1 MSQEEKSSHPRAA
14 ELGERGRTTLRHS
27 LGSPILFAVV
37 YTSLASAVFFSL
49 GVVADH
55 ALGLTPVVFLI
66 AAVMFGVTA
75 MTYMEGAS
83 LHPEPGGSTV
93 FARYAFNELVSF
105 VAGWAMLLDY
115 VILIAVTAFAA
126 TQYLSVFW
134 APLGHSGEALLLSI
148 GIIALVVF
156 ANVRGFN
163 WRREF
168 RIGLV
173 VVGALVLELVAIAI
187 GLAQSFDAHKLVS
200 QVHLGSAP
208 TWSGLVFALT
218 VTTIAFTSVESASGL
233 AGEVKAGRGAL
244 RRLIASGTVTVVLAY
259 VGIAVVAVTALPL
272 PNGSLPGHDFSDAP
286 VIDVLRAFHP
296 HWLSQALVYSIGL
309 IAAGTLIA
317 AADSAMLG
325 LSRLAYSL
333 STNRQI
339 PSGLGRLHPRR
350 STPYVLIL
358 LSGLIA
364 CALVIPESLDF
375 LVGIYAFGAMLAF
388 TIAHTSVVKMRYSEP
403 GSDRPYRTP
412 FSIRLRGGELPLL
425 AVFGAIV
432 CSVGWIATMVVHEP
446 ARYVGLGWMLGGIVL
461 YVVYRRA
468 DEASLWRRV
477 TVPAEAL
484 RAEHLPE
491 REYGSILVPL
501 GGTRLDEDI
510 VQTAAL
516 LAAGKP
522 TDEDEIDSS
531 TIEAV
536 WIFEM
541 PMSLPLDARLPD
553 AQIKHARTALSRAK
567 AVGEEYTGVQ
577 VATATIRARRAG
589 QAILEEARR
598 RGVEAI
604 VLGAEEPSRIRGGS
618 RLGGRGGPLE
628 NFVGDVTKYVVRK
641 AQCRVIVTA
650 PSAPEDDAQVNALG
664 PSASP
669 PKLVPAGSGAAHVTG
684 IDGAPAGE
692 AIEPGDGRAGGSIV

>member
-1 MSQEEKSSHPRAA
+1 
-14 ELGERGRTTLRHS
+14 
-27 LGSPILFAVV
+27 
-37 YTSLASAVFFSL
+37 VFFSL

-75 MTYMEGAS
+75 MTYVEGAS
-83 LHPEPGGSTV
+83 LHQEPGGSTV

-105 VAGWAMLLDY
+105 IAGWAMLLDY

-134 APLGHSGEALLLSI
+134 APLGHSSEALLLSI
-148 GIIALVVF
+148 AIIAFVVF

-173 VVGALVLELVAIAI
+173 VVGALVLELIAIGI
-187 GLAQSFDAHKLVS
+187 GLAQSFNLHTLVS
-200 QVHLGSAP
+200 QVHLGTAP
-208 TWSGLVFALT
+208 TWSGLIFALT

-244 RRLIASGTVTVVLAY
+244 RRLIASGTATVVLAY
-259 VGIAVVAVTALPL
+259 VGVAIVAVTALPL
-272 PNGSLPGHDFSDAP
+272 PNGAVPGHDFSDAP
-286 VIDVLRAFHP
+286 VVDIMRALHP
-296 HWLSQALVYSIGL
+296 HWLSQTLVYLIGAV
-309 IAAGTLIA
+309 AAGTLIA

-339 PSGLGRLHPRR
+339 PSGLGRLHPQR

-358 LSGLIA
+358 LAGLIA
-364 CALVIPESLDF
+364 AALVIPESLDF

-388 TIAHTSVVKMRYSEP
+388 TIAHLSVVKMRYSEP
-403 GSDRPYRTP
+403 NSDRPYRTP
-412 FSIRLRGGELPLL
+412 FSVRLRGGELPLL
-425 AVFGAIV
+425 AVLGAVV
-432 CSVGWIATMVVHEP
+432 CSAGWIATIVVHEP
-446 ARYVGLGWMLGGIVL
+446 ARYVGLGWMVAGIAL
-461 YVVYRRA
+461 YVIYRRA
-468 DEASLWRRV
+468 DETSLLRRV
-477 TVPAEAL
+477 TVPASAL
-484 RAEHLPE
+484 RVEHLPE

-501 GGTRLDEDI
+501 CGTRLDEDI

-516 LAAGKP
+516 LVAGKP
-522 TDEDEIDSS
+522 TDAAEIDSS

-553 AQIKHARTALSRAK
+553 AQIKHARQALARAK

-641 AQCRVIVTA
+641 AHCRVIVTA
-650 PSAPEDDAQVNALG
+650 PAARDYAEAMAE
-664 PSASP
+664 
-669 PKLVPAGSGAAHVTG
+669 AGSVKHTPETPPAAPV
-684 IDGAPAGE
+684 A
-692 AIEPGDGRAGGSIV
+692 